1 MIIINIMIKKIIIG
15 FLSVFII
22 NFSIQI
28 GEKPLNIFNRI
39 FVNTAQAEEVLKIKS
54 INFDNS
60 DAMIFLGTVP
70 SSEAANVV
78 INKGKLLNPERV
90 YFDIENAILARPNGT
105 FELKNSIIKQVKI
118 AQFSTKPN
126 VVRIVIEGTSALITD
141 KISMTKQGTGFVI
154 SYKNII
160 SSQSYLTKIY
170 SDNESKDTLFAKT
183 TAQEIVSVKKDT
195 ASSDEVFNKIQKA
208 FSETTEQTSAIV
220 TNQAP
225 ETQQKPTITDYR
237 LKSRYYIDKAIV
249 KSGNLLI
256 SGIGI
261 LNTNEPFYLANPSRV
276 VFDLENTIVNPD
288 IKGDEIKISETETA
302 KIGQFDSTTAR
313 IVITT
318 PTPKLYIPIYSSDL
332 QNLLIANKNN
342 IANVKLSTT
351 ASTITSIIGKPAD
364 PTTNNLIINFS
375 EPVIHAIE
383 RNDTSFVLYL
393 YNVGITPA
401 AFQERVAQTP
411 FSNTTITPIQ
421 NQGVKIT
428 IPTIKATKVECYES
442 LNATEL
448 KISLKNLAEQVKAP
462 TVVTPAQPQTPK
474 IETKKPTKQ
483 PCQIEQ
489 SLSGR
494 IIYLDP
500 GHGGADTGALKAGIA
515 EKDINLDIA
524 KKTAAILTKKGL
536 HVELTRWQDST
547 VSLQERVEMANCKD
561 TDIFVSIHINSSV
574 KPEVYGIETHYY
586 TENGYEVANV
596 IHKSIMSKVTGK
608 DRGLFKSKFYVI
620 NHTEAPSVLLEL
632 GFISNDNERNSL
644 LTEERKSKSAEAI
657 ADGII
662 EYLKTQQK
670 RTRVQQNEQ

>member
-1 MIIINIMIKKIIIG
+1 
-15 FLSVFII
+15 
-22 NFSIQI
+22 
-28 GEKPLNIFNRI
+28 
-39 FVNTAQAEEVLKIKS
+39 
-54 INFDNS
+54 
-60 DAMIFLGTVP
+60 
-70 SSEAANVV
+70 
-78 INKGKLLNPERV
+78 
-90 YFDIENAILARPNGT
+90 
-105 FELKNSIIKQVKI
+105 
-118 AQFSTKPN
+118 
-126 VVRIVIEGTSALITD
+126 
-141 KISMTKQGTGFVI
+141 MTKQGTGFVI
-154 SYKNII
+154 SYKNLIPL
-160 SSQSYLTKIY
+160 QSYLTKIY
-170 SDNESKDTLFAKT
+170 SDKESKDTLFAKT
-183 TAQEIVSVKKDT
+183 TAQEIVSVKKDS

-208 FSETTEQTSAIV
+208 FSETTEQTSAIA

-225 ETQQKPTITDYR
+225 ETQPKPTITDYR

-249 KSGNLLI
+249 KNGNLLL

-261 LNTNEPFYLANPSRV
+261 LNTNEPFYLSNPSRV
-276 VFDLENTIVNPD
+276 VFDLENTTVNPD

-302 KIGQFDSTTAR
+302 KIGQFDTTTAR
-313 IVITT
+313 VVITS
-318 PTPKLYIPIYSSDL
+318 PTPKLFIPIYSSDL
-332 QNLLIANKNN
+332 QNLLLANKNN

-375 EPVIHAIE
+375 EPVIHSIE
-383 RNDTSFVLYL
+383 RNDSSFVLYL
-393 YNVGITPA
+393 YNVGITPS
-401 AFQERVAQTP
+401 AFQEKVAQTP
-411 FSNTTITPIQ
+411 FATTTITPIQ
-421 NQGVKIT
+421 NQGIKIT
-428 IPTIKATKVECYES
+428 IPTTKATKVECFES

-462 TVVTPAQPQTPK
+462 TVVTPQPQTPK
-474 IETKKPTKQ
+474 AETKKHPKQ

-547 VSLQERVEMANCKD
+547 VSLQERVEMANSKD

-596 IHKSIMSKVTGK
+596 IHKSIMGKVTGK

-632 GFISNDNERNSL
+632 GFISNDNERNAL